1 MSVTYQIAKE
11 EWRHWRRSRLVLIA
25 TLIFTLLIIST
36 AFLTASNISDMRHER
51 EHHQIQAEETF
62 KSQPDRHPHRMVHY
76 GHYVFRT
83 PSPLAVFDPGI
94 DAVTGQSIFLEGH
107 HQNTAMFADNRSKA
121 RAGGFGTLSAA
132 KVYQLFLPLLLIAIG
147 HAVLIRER
155 ENRTLGS
162 LLAQGVTGTQILGG
176 KALALFGFSL
186 FLTLP
191 ALGLTILAI
200 AMGESLA
207 VGVSIYLGYVLFL
220 SVWLGLILCVSVYIK
235 TRGLALGCLL
245 IVWCA
250 ASLIVP
256 RLGVATTSALLP
268 MDGKFQTDMKMARDI
283 RALGDGHN
291 TSDPAFARLKANILE
306 QYDVETIEELPLNYR
321 GLVAEVNEVELTNL
335 MNQYAERRMGNEMDQ
350 SQVLRQLSF
359 ISPFIAIDYSSRHL
373 AGTDLSTHHRFLREA
388 EAVRFDFVSGLNAA
402 HKNQLSYEKDIDRN
416 KNEDAF
422 WDARISSDNWRV
434 LDDFRFEPDPA
445 KIRLSRAG
453 LPLGALVIWLVLLL
467 SIVFSRARKL
477 AP

>member
-36 AFLTASNISDMRHER
+36 AFLTASNISDVRHER
-51 EHHQIQAEETF
+51 EHQQIQAEETF

-200 AMGESLA
+200 TMGESLA

-268 MDGKFQTDMKMARDI
+268 MDGKFQTDMKMARDV

-291 TSDPAFARLKANILE
+291 TSDPAFAKLKANILA
-306 QYDVETIEELPLNYR
+306 QYDVETIDELPINYR
-321 GLVAEVNEVELTNL
+321 GLVAETNENALTDL
-335 MNQYAERRMGNEMDQ
+335 MNQYAGDRMQKEMQQ
-350 SQVLRQLSF
+350 SQTLRALSF
-359 ISPFIAIDYSSRHL
+359 LSPYVAIDFGSRHL
-373 AGTDLSTHHRFLREA
+373 AGTDLATHHRFLREA
-388 EAVRFDFVSGLNAA
+388 EAVRFDFVSALNDA
-402 HKNQLSYEKDIDRN
+402 HKNKLPYDIDIGRN
-416 KNEDAF
+416 KDEAGF
-422 WDARISSDNWRV
+422 RRARISADNWSE
-434 LDDFRFEPDPA
+434 LDEFRFGPDA
-445 KIRLSRAG
+445 ATTRLSRAA
-453 LPLGALVIWLVLLL
+453 LPFGVLLIWSL
-467 SIVFSRARKL
+467 LCFGIAFTRARKL